1 MGRQLMLPVVVVV
14 SVRRVGRVKSVTL
27 RCDTIAAANCG
38 TFHCGK
44 LFKGLEGSEG
54 LEVLEESDRATE
66 QKSDRILE
74 RTVTRNLL
82 FSAQGSF
89 PQSLSEG
96 TNLQRPRRRI
106 RLSKQT
112 VRMCCYIVLK
122 EL

>member
-1 MGRQLMLPVVVVV
+1 MLPGVVVVIFRRV
-14 SVRRVGRVKSVTL
+14 GRVGRVKSVTL
-27 RCDTIAAANCG
+27 RCDTIAAAICG

-44 LFKGLEGSEG
+44 LFKGLEGAEG

-89 PQSLSEG
+89 PQ
-96 TNLQRPRRRI
+96 RI
-106 RLSKQT
+106 KRLILESF
-112 VRMCCYIVLK
+112 
-122 EL
+122 